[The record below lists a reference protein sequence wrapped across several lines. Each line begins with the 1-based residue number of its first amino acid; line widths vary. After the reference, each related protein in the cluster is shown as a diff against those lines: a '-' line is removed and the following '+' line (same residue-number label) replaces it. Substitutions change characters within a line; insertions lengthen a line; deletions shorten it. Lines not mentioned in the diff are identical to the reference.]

1 MSADAVSPRPAPP
14 RRRASITIFITVL
27 LDLIGFGMILPL
39 LPFYGQELQATP
51 FEIGLLFSSYSLA
64 QLVFAPLLGR
74 LSDRTGRRPVLLV
87 SIAGSVAAYLLFAAA
102 DSFAVLL
109 LARTLSG
116 IAASNYAIAQAYVAD
131 VSSREDRSKAMGLIG
146 AAFGIGFVLGPA
158 LGGLLAHLGSTGAL
172 VHLGHRLVPLTAAVL
187 SAINLVIALAWLPE
201 SLSAE
206 LRGRSRQGS
215 WLDFADLKAAWGH
228 APLRGLMLLYFLVL
242 FCFSMMEATLALF
255 CQDRFGFGTPQTA
268 WLFVYVGVLLVVVQ
282 GGLLGRLLRR
292 FGERRLIL
300 SGIVLM
306 AAGLALLPLAPASV
320 PPIGSALALALSSLA
335 LLAVGQ
341 GMNQP
346 STLGLL
352 SRMTDDS
359 SQGSTIG
366 LTRSFGAL
374 ARTLGPATGT
384 WIFGAAGSGWPFW
397 AAGGLMLI
405 ALALAASVLRD
416 VPAV

>member
-1 MSADAVSPRPAPP
+1 MSAAPATGPAPP
-14 RRRASITIFITVL
+14 RRRAQTAIFVTVL

-39 LPFYGQELQATP
+39 LPFYGQELHASA

-74 LSDRTGRRPVLLV
+74 LSDRTGRRPVLLA
-87 SIAGSVAAYLLFAAA
+87 SIAGSVAAYLLFASA

-116 IAASNYAIAQAYVAD
+116 VAASNYAIAQAYVAD
-131 VSSREDRSKAMGLIG
+131 VSSREDRAKAMGLIG

-158 LGGLLAHLGSTGAL
+158 LGGLLAHLGSAGPLAA
-172 VHLGHRLVPLTAAVL
+172 LGHRLVPLTAAVL
-187 SAINLVIALAWLPE
+187 SAVNLALALAWLPE

-215 WLDFADLKAAWGH
+215 WLDFADLRGAFRH

-255 CQDRFGFGTPQTA
+255 CQDRFGFGAAGTA
-268 WLFVYVGVLLVVVQ
+268 WLFVYVGVVLVVVQ
-282 GGLLGRLLRR
+282 GGLLGRLVRR

-300 SGIVLM
+300 GGIVLM
-306 AAGLALLPLAPASV
+306 AAGLALLPFAPASK
-320 PPIGSALALALSSLA
+320 PPAGAALALMLASLA

-341 GMNQP
+341 GVNQP

-366 LTRSFGAL
+366 LSRSFGAL
-374 ARTLGPATGT
+374 ARTLGPAAGT
-384 WIFGAAGSGWPFW
+384 WIFGVAGSGWPFW
-397 AAGGLMLI
+397 TAGGLMLV
-405 ALALAASVLRD
+405 ALALAASVLREAP
-416 VPAV
+416 VV

>member
-1 MSADAVSPRPAPP
+1 VIADAASSGPTPP
-14 RRRASITIFITVL
+14 RRRALTAIFVTVL

-39 LPFYGQELQATP
+39 LPFYGQELHATA

-74 LSDRTGRRPVLLV
+74 LSDRVGRRPVLLV
-87 SIAGSVAAYLLFAAA
+87 SIAGSLAAYLLFAAA
-102 DSFAVLL
+102 SSFAVLL
-109 LARTLSG
+109 LARTLAG

-131 VSSREDRSKAMGLIG
+131 VSSRENRSKAMGLIG
-146 AAFGIGFVLGPA
+146 SAFGIGFVLGPA
-158 LGGLLAHLGSTGAL
+158 LGALLPLLGGP
-172 VHLGHRLVPLTAAVL
+172 RLVPLTAVVL
-187 SAINLVIALAWLPE
+187 SAVNLAIAIAWLPE

-215 WLDFADLKAAWGH
+215 WLDFADLRAAFRH

-255 CQDRFGFGTPQTA
+255 CQDRFGFGAAGTGG
-268 WLFVYVGVLLVVVQ
+268 LFVYVGVLLVVVQ
-282 GGLLGRLLRR
+282 GGLLGRLVRR

-300 SGIVLM
+300 AGILLM
-306 AAGLALLPLAPASV
+306 ASGLALLPFAPASE
-320 PPIGSALALALSSLA
+320 PPVGIALALVLSSLA

-374 ARTLGPATGT
+374 ARTLGPAAGT
-384 WIFGAAGSGWPFW
+384 WIFGAVGSGWPFW
-397 AAGGLMLI
+397 TAGGLMLV
-405 ALALAASVLRD
+405 ALALATSVLRET
-416 VPAV
+416 PAV

>member
-1 MSADAVSPRPAPP
+1 MSADASSGPAPP
-14 RRRASITIFITVL
+14 RRRALTAIFVTVL

-39 LPFYGQELQATP
+39 LPFYGQELHATA

-74 LSDRTGRRPVLLV
+74 LSDRVGRRPVLLV
-87 SIAGSVAAYLLFAAA
+87 SIAGSLAAYLLFAAA
-102 DSFAVLL
+102 SSFAVLL
-109 LARTLSG
+109 LARTLAG

-131 VSSREDRSKAMGLIG
+131 VSSRENRSKAMGLIG
-146 AAFGIGFVLGPA
+146 SAFGIGFVLGPA
-158 LGGLLAHLGSTGAL
+158 LGALLPLLGGP
-172 VHLGHRLVPLTAAVL
+172 RLVPLTAVVL
-187 SAINLVIALAWLPE
+187 SAVNLAIAIAWLPE

-215 WLDFADLKAAWGH
+215 WLDFADLRAAFRH

-255 CQDRFGFGTPQTA
+255 CQDRFGFGAAGTGG
-268 WLFVYVGVLLVVVQ
+268 LFVYVGVLLVVVQ
-282 GGLLGRLLRR
+282 GGLLGRLVRR

-300 SGIVLM
+300 AGILLM
-306 AAGLALLPLAPASV
+306 ASGLALLPFAPASE
-320 PPIGSALALALSSLA
+320 PPVGIALALVLSSLA

-374 ARTLGPATGT
+374 ARTLGPAAGT
-384 WIFGAAGSGWPFW
+384 WIFGAVGSGWPFW
-397 AAGGLMLI
+397 TAGGLMLV
-405 ALALAASVLRD
+405 ALALAASVLREAPT
-416 VPAV
+416 V

>member
-1 MSADAVSPRPAPP
+1 MSVDASSSSDPAPP
-14 RRRASITIFITVL
+14 RRRALTAIFVTVL

-39 LPFYGQELQATP
+39 LPFYGQELQASA
-51 FEIGLLFSSYSLA
+51 FQIGLLFSSYSLA

-87 SIAGSVAAYLLFAAA
+87 SIAGSLAAYLLFAAA
-102 DSFAVLL
+102 SSFAVLL
-109 LARTLSG
+109 LARTLAG
-116 IAASNYAIAQAYVAD
+116 VAASNYAIAQAYVAD
-131 VSSREDRSKAMGLIG
+131 VSSRENRSKAMGLIG
-146 AAFGIGFVLGPA
+146 SAFGIGFVLGPA
-158 LGGLLAHLGSTGAL
+158 LGALLPLLGGP
-172 VHLGHRLVPLTAAVL
+172 RLVPLTAVVL
-187 SAINLVIALAWLPE
+187 SAVNLAIAIAWLPE

-215 WLDFADLKAAWGH
+215 WLDFADLRAAFRH

-255 CQDRFGFGTPQTA
+255 CQDRFGFGAAGTGG
-268 WLFVYVGVLLVVVQ
+268 LFVYVGVLLVVVQ
-282 GGLLGRLLRR
+282 GGLLGRLVRR

-300 SGIVLM
+300 AGILLM
-306 AAGLALLPLAPASV
+306 ASGLALLPFAPASD
-320 PPIGSALALALSSLA
+320 PPAGTAIALMLSSLA

-374 ARTLGPATGT
+374 ARTLGPAAGT
-384 WIFGAAGSGWPFW
+384 WIFGAVGSGWPFW
-397 AAGGLMLI
+397 TAGGLMLV
-405 ALALAASVLRD
+405 ALALAASVLREA
-416 VPAV
+416 PAV

>member
-1 MSADAVSPRPAPP
+1 
-14 RRRASITIFITVL
+14 
-27 LDLIGFGMILPL
+27 MILPL
-39 LPFYGQELQATP
+39 LPFYGQELHATA

-74 LSDRTGRRPVLLV
+74 LSDRVGRRPVLLV
-87 SIAGSVAAYLLFAAA
+87 SIAGSLAAYLLFAAA
-102 DSFAVLL
+102 SSFAVLL
-109 LARTLSG
+109 LARTLAG

-131 VSSREDRSKAMGLIG
+131 VSSRENRSKAMGLIG
-146 AAFGIGFVLGPA
+146 SAFGIGFVLGPA
-158 LGGLLAHLGSTGAL
+158 LGALLPLLGGP
-172 VHLGHRLVPLTAAVL
+172 RLVPLTAVVL
-187 SAINLVIALAWLPE
+187 SAVNLAIAVAWLPE

-215 WLDFADLKAAWGH
+215 WLDFGDLRAAFRH

-255 CQDRFGFGTPQTA
+255 CQDRFGFGAAGTGG
-268 WLFVYVGVLLVVVQ
+268 LFVYVGVLLVVVQ
-282 GGLLGRLLRR
+282 GGLLGRLVRR

-300 SGIVLM
+300 AGILLM
-306 AAGLALLPLAPASV
+306 ASGLALLPFAPASE
-320 PPIGSALALALSSLA
+320 PPVGIALALVLSSLA

-374 ARTLGPATGT
+374 ARTLGPAAGT
-384 WIFGAAGSGWPFW
+384 WIFGAAGPGWPFW
-397 AAGGLMLI
+397 TAGGLMLV
-405 ALALAASVLRD
+405 ALALAASVLRET
-416 VPAV
+416 PAV

>member
-1 MSADAVSPRPAPP
+1 MIADAASSGPTPP
-14 RRRASITIFITVL
+14 RRRALTTIFITVL
-27 LDLIGFGMILPL
+27 LDLIGFGMILPV
-39 LPFYGQELQATP
+39 LPFYGQEFNVTAFQ
-51 FEIGLLFSSYSLA
+51 IGLLFSSYSLA

-102 DSFAVLL
+102 DSFLVLL

-131 VSSREDRSKAMGLIG
+131 VSSREDRSQAMGLIG

-158 LGGLLAHLGSTGAL
+158 LGGLLAQLGSAGAL
-172 VHLGHRLVPLTAAVL
+172 VHLGHRLIPLTAAVL
-187 SAINLVIALAWLPE
+187 SAVNLVFALVWLPE

-215 WLDFADLKAAWGH
+215 WLDFTDLRAAWGH

-268 WLFVYVGVLLVVVQ
+268 WLFVYVGVMLVVVQ
-282 GGLLGRLLRR
+282 GGLLGRLVRR

-300 SGIVLM
+300 SGIFLM
-306 AAGLALLPLAPASV
+306 AAGLALLPFAPASE
-320 PPIGSALALALSSLA
+320 PPVGAALALMLSSLA

-374 ARTLGPATGT
+374 ARALGPAAGT
-384 WIFGAAGSGWPFW
+384 WIFGIAGSGWPFW
-397 AAGGLMLI
+397 TAGGLMLV
-405 ALALAASVLRD
+405 ALALAASVLQD
-416 VPAV
+416 TPAV

>member
-1 MSADAVSPRPAPP
+1 MSADASSSSGPAPP
-14 RRRASITIFITVL
+14 RRRALTAIFVTVL

-39 LPFYGQELQATP
+39 LPFYGQELHATA

-74 LSDRTGRRPVLLV
+74 LSDRVGRRPVLLV

-102 DSFAVLL
+102 SSFAVLL
-109 LARTLSG
+109 LARTLAG

-158 LGGLLAHLGSTGAL
+158 LGALLPLLGGP
-172 VHLGHRLVPLTAAVL
+172 RLVPLTAVAL
-187 SAINLVIALAWLPE
+187 SAVNLAIALAWLPE

-215 WLDFADLKAAWGH
+215 WLDFSDLRAAFRH

-255 CQDRFGFGTPQTA
+255 CQNRFGFGETGTGG
-268 WLFVYVGVLLVVVQ
+268 LFVYVGVLLVVVQ
-282 GGLLGRLLRR
+282 GGLLGRLVRR

-300 SGIVLM
+300 AGILLM
-306 AAGLALLPLAPASV
+306 ASGLVLLPFAPASD
-320 PPIGSALALALSSLA
+320 PPAGIALVLMLSSLA

-374 ARTLGPATGT
+374 ARTLGPAAGT
-384 WIFGAAGSGWPFW
+384 WIFGAIGAGWPFW
-397 AAGGLMLI
+397 TAGGLMLV
-405 ALALAASVLRD
+405 ALALAASVLRET
-416 VPAV
+416 AAA

>member
-1 MSADAVSPRPAPP
+1 MSADAASSRPAPP
-14 RRRASITIFITVL
+14 RRRALTAIFVTVL

-39 LPFYGQELQATP
+39 LPFYGQEFHATP
-51 FEIGLLFSSYSLA
+51 FQIGLLFSSYSLA

-102 DSFAVLL
+102 DSFFVLL

-116 IAASNYAIAQAYVAD
+116 VAASNYAIAQAYVAD

-158 LGGLLAHLGSTGAL
+158 LGGLLAHVGSEGAL
-172 VHLGHRLVPLTAAVL
+172 VHLGHRLVPLTAAIL
-187 SAINLVIALAWLPE
+187 SAVNLVIALAWLPE

-206 LRGRSRQGS
+206 LKGRSRQGS

-255 CQDRFGFGTPQTA
+255 CQDRFGYGTPETA

-300 SGIVLM
+300 SGIGLM
-306 AAGLALLPLAPASV
+306 AAGLALLPA
-320 PPIGSALALALSSLA
+320 GSFLALLLASLA

-341 GMNQP
+341 GVNQP

-352 SRMTDDS
+352 SRMTSDS
-359 SQGSTIG
+359 AQGSTIG

-374 ARTLGPATGT
+374 ARALGPAAGT
-384 WIFGAAGSGWPFW
+384 WIFGEAGAGWPFW
-397 AAGGLMLI
+397 AAGGLMLL

-416 VPAV
+416 VPPC

>member
-1 MSADAVSPRPAPP
+1 VSAAPSSHSAPP
-14 RRRASITIFITVL
+14 RRRALTAIFVTVL

-39 LPFYGQELQATP
+39 LPFYGQELHATA

-74 LSDRTGRRPVLLV
+74 LSDRAGRRPVLLA

-109 LARTLSG
+109 LARTLAG
-116 IAASNYAIAQAYVAD
+116 VAASNYAIAQAYVAD
-131 VSSREDRSKAMGLIG
+131 VSTREDRSKAMGLIG
-146 AAFGIGFVLGPA
+146 SAFGIGFVLGPA
-158 LGGLLAHLGSTGAL
+158 LGALLPLLGGP
-172 VHLGHRLVPLTAAVL
+172 RLVPLAALVL
-187 SAINLVIALAWLPE
+187 SAVNLAIAVAWLPE
-201 SLSAE
+201 SLSEE
-206 LRGRSRQGS
+206 LRGHSRQGS
-215 WLDFADLKAAWGH
+215 WLDFSDLRAAFRH
-228 APLRGLMLLYFLVL
+228 ASLRGLMLLYFLVL

-255 CQDRFGFGTPQTA
+255 CQDRFGFEETGTGG
-268 WLFVYVGVLLVVVQ
+268 LFVYVGVLLVVVQ
-282 GGLLGRLLRR
+282 GGLLGRLVRR

-300 SGIVLM
+300 AGIVLM
-306 AAGLALLPLAPASV
+306 AAGLALLPFAPASD
-320 PPIGSALALALSSLA
+320 PPIGTALALVLSSLA

-374 ARTLGPATGT
+374 ARTLGPAAGT
-384 WIFGAAGSGWPFW
+384 WIFGVVGSGWPFW
-397 AAGGLMLI
+397 TAGGLMLV
-405 ALALAASVLRD
+405 ALALAASVLREA
-416 VPAV
+416 PAV